1 MAKFKV
7 ILSDPEEGTS
17 KVVELEEARATPL
30 VGRRLGEVVD
40 GTVVGLS
47 GHKVKITG
55 GSDKDGFPMRQ
66 DVHGGVRR
74 EVVLSGGI
82 GFNPQTKGGRRR
94 KTVRGNVITDE
105 IVQVNMKILEKPKQ
119 PKETKRT
126 REKKPKETVE
136 EETKPEPEATTP
148 ANEQNT

>member
-7 ILSDPEEGTS
+7 ILSDPQAGTS
-17 KVVELEEARATPL
+17 RVVELEEARATPL
-30 VGRRLGEVVD
+30 IGRRLGEVVD

-47 GHKVKITG
+47 GHKVQITG

-74 EVVLSGGI
+74 EVVLSWGI

-119 PKETKRT
+119 SKEGRRTK
-126 REKKPKETVE
+126 EKKPKQTVE
-136 EETKPEPEATTP
+136 EETEPEPGPTTS
-148 ANEQNT
+148 ADEQDT